1 MPRRLSVPVVG
12 FTLLLA
18 APAAARDLYTPLVV
32 SAFLQRTTPVLG
44 TDERLHVVYE
54 LTAVNARPGTATLER
69 VAVADDAGPDRALA
83 SFDAKALAPRIRM
96 LDNRQAPTAG
106 LDANAMR
113 LVLLDLALAPSQV
126 PRRLVHRLDT
136 MARDNPTA
144 TTASP
149 LAYVT
154 APIAL
159 EGDVPIIGP
168 PLSGSHWVAFNG
180 CCAPGVS
187 HRSTAMPVNGQ
198 LHFAQRFAI
207 DWMQLDEQ
215 GRLLH
220 GDPAEVRSY
229 TAYDHEALAVA
240 DGTVTETLD
249 TLDDQVPGKNPDP
262 TTITIDNVDGN
273 HVVLDLGGGRYAFY
287 AHLRKGS
294 IAVRP
299 GDRVQRGQVLGKVGN
314 TGNTSAPHLH
324 FHVMD
329 GPSVLGS
336 EGIPYVIDRFSFAG
350 KIPDAAVPDDL
361 RGDFRGHLAATAAP
375 RERQFPLDRDV
386 IDFGS

>member
-1 MPRRLSVPVVG
+1 MRPLPVIASILVLAVPV
-12 FTLLLA
+12 A
-18 APAAARDLYTPLVV
+18 AGDLYTPLVA
-32 SAFLQRTTPVLG
+32 SAFQQRTTPVLA
-44 TDERLHVVYE
+44 TDGQLHVVYE
-54 LTAVNARPGTATLER
+54 LTAVNTRPGTATLER
-69 VAVADDAGPDRALA
+69 VAVADDAGPDRALV
-83 SFDAKALAPRIRM
+83 SFAAKALEPRIRT

-113 LVLLDLALAPSQV
+113 LVLLDLALAPASQV

-136 MARDNPTA
+136 MTRDNPTA

-159 EGDVPIIGP
+159 EGDAPIIGP
-168 PLSGSHWVAFNG
+168 PLSGPRWVAFNG

-220 GDPAEVRSY
+220 GDPADVHSY
-229 TAYDHEALAVA
+229 TSYDHEALAVA

-249 TLDDQVPGKNPDP
+249 NLDDQVPGKNPDP
-262 TTITIDNVDGN
+262 TTITVDNVDGN
-273 HVVLDLGGGRYAFY
+273 HVVLDLGSGRYAFY

-294 IAVRP
+294 VAVHP
-299 GDRVQRGQVLGKVGN
+299 GDRVRRGQVLGKVGN

-336 EGIPYVIDRFSFAG
+336 EGIPYVIDRFALAG
-350 KIPDAAVPDDL
+350 KIPGSAVPDDL
-361 RGDFRGHLAATAAP
+361 SGDFRGHLAATAAP
-375 RERQFPLDRDV
+375 RERQFPLDQDV
-386 IDFGS
+386 VDFGG